1 MNELK
6 IHDIKDIVEV
16 PDISIYLFYGL
27 IIFGAI
33 LVVIFIYFVYRYF
46 KNKKP
51 NIRKEYLAILNDI
64 DLNDTKNSA
73 YIITKYGLL
82 IANSVREKELI
93 GQLIEELESYKY
105 KKDINQFDEKT
116 KQSFK
121 NFMECLDV

>member
-27 IIFGAI
+27 IVFGAI

-73 YIITKYGLL
+73 YIITKYGIL

-93 GQLIEELESYKY
+93 GQLVEELESYKY